1 MSLFNNLFPLRYTV
15 YIYICISPSHS
26 SKPRDNGSRSS
37 FEYNGRRELEPS
49 GFSFDIEYRI
59 SSNHLEKNHHLYL
72 PIYHAF
78 RTISSLPF
86 FLKHSLIRSDSR
98 CRYRVTSGSMVTSNP
113 ENLTS
118 FLPARFQDRID
129 DCFEIESLWRF
140 EKYPKVFVVVDSRPW
155 KQLSMERLRNES
167 L

>member
-15 YIYICISPSHS
+15 YIYIYISPSHS

-72 PIYHAF
+72 LIYHAF

-113 ENLTS
+113 GKSDEFS
-118 FLPARFQDRID
+118 SRSVPRSDRRLFRNRIALKVWKISQG
-129 DCFEIESLWRF
+129 FRGRRF
-140 EKYPKVFVVVDSRPW
+140 EA
-155 KQLSMERLRNES
+155 METTFHGTIA
-167 L
+167 